1 MEQIEPIKVRV
12 NKNKII
18 FRVGKDQDLVI
29 ELPVLAQEMRWDHEI
44 GIFYSDR
51 YRAIRLFDAEDEE
64 GQEGILGMRLMH
76 WGLMLKKLLDGELKL
91 HPSIQKNI
99 GYLAS
104 KLIHKRGM
112 ARAAGKAVDDNDSD
126 LHYERDKQ
134 GTKYWVGADYEF
146 ALRYDTATWLYEKN
160 GKYFLEITPTYIWHF
175 IKDGRNKEGYV
186 SYDKFM
192 KNYQPIATIELK
204 TELVKEWMLQIMALL
219 KNLETTR
226 AEKQLFTEELF
237 ISAGQSLAIGLPVEI
252 DLLEADDKISVV
264 YKDTNLA
271 IDLVWD
277 EPALT
282 ALFNLYLNLMMLK
295 GGQRKLHPSIQK
307 NIGYLANKALLK
319 MELKQ
324 EADDNELKYE
334 MTEEEGL
341 AWVGQKYAVWG
352 PGHAEMA
359 WLYEKDERFFLEI
372 TPVYPWIF
380 QEGAHLQE
388 GYVPFEEYIQDYKTT
403 VIIELETS
411 AIDALVDQV
420 DELLAIMRDNDD
432 EADADGESD
441 EHDGEYESFEDALQ
455 AGDTGREIFL

>member
-1 MEQIEPIKVRV
+1 
-12 NKNKII
+12 
-18 FRVGKDQDLVI
+18 
-29 ELPVLAQEMRWDHEI
+29 
-44 GIFYSDR
+44 
-51 YRAIRLFDAEDEE
+51 
-64 GQEGILGMRLMH
+64 
-76 WGLMLKKLLDGELKL
+76 
-91 HPSIQKNI
+91 
-99 GYLAS
+99 
-104 KLIHKRGM
+104 
-112 ARAAGKAVDDNDSD
+112 
-126 LHYERDKQ
+126 
-134 GTKYWVGADYEF
+134 
-146 ALRYDTATWLYEKN
+146 
-160 GKYFLEITPTYIWHF
+160 
-175 IKDGRNKEGYV
+175 
-186 SYDKFM
+186 
-192 KNYQPIATIELK
+192 
-204 TELVKEWMLQIMALL
+204 MLQIMALL